1 MNTVTIKG
9 VGVVHI
15 PERNTK
21 EEIIHIV
28 NTLKD
33 DVETLNEMLIIEPE
47 DKLVI
52 EPEDKLVIEPE
63 DKLVIEPD
71 KKNKDSVGWGLI
83 YSFHPIKANVIW
95 CLHEDC
101 IEETEPFDSEEA
113 LFNHTCKYHLIL

>member
-15 PERNTK
+15 PGRNTK

-28 NTLKD
+28 NQLKD

-47 DKLVI
+47 DKLG
-52 EPEDKLVIEPE
+52 D
-63 DKLVIEPD
+63 EPD
-71 KKNKDSVGWGLI
+71 KKNKDSVGWGHI
-83 YSFHPIKANVIW
+83 YSFPPIKANVIW

-101 IEETEPFDSEEA
+101 IEETEPFDSEEE
-113 LFNHTCKYHLIL
+113 LFNHTCKCHLSG

>member
-1 MNTVTIKG
+1 MNTITIEG
-9 VGVVHI
+9 VGCVHI

-33 DVETLNEMLIIEPE
+33 DVETLNEM
-47 DKLVI
+47 LVI